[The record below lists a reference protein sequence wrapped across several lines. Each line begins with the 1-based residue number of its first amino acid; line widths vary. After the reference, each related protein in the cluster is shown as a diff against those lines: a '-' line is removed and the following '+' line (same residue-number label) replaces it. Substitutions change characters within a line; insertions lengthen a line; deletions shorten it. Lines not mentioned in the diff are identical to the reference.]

1 MRVGVVKEVKTDEH
15 RVGMRPVGVEL
26 LTQAGHEV
34 LVERGA
40 GVGSALPDELFEQ
53 AGARLVDSAA
63 GVWAEADLI
72 VKVKEPQPDEWP
84 HMREGQTVFTYFHF
98 AADAEL
104 TRACLDRGIVAVA
117 YETLTETGLDGN
129 PYLPLLT
136 PMSEIAGRLATQ
148 EGAKYLEKPF
158 GGSGV
163 LLGGVP
169 GVEPGNVLVIGGG
182 VVGSNAATIAY
193 GMGAHVAVL
202 ERSIPQMRHL
212 GETMP
217 RQLITVYSDPQSI
230 REYLAWA
237 DLVIG
242 AVLIPGG
249 AAPKLIRREHLATM
263 KPGSVIVDVAID
275 QGGCA
280 ETSRVTT
287 HSDPVYTVDG
297 VVHYCVGNMPGAV
310 SRTST
315 WALTN
320 ATLPWVERLAARG
333 WEDLASTDAGFAD
346 AVNMDRGRLLN
357 EPVAEA
363 HGLEA
368 VAL

>member
-1 MRVGVVKEVKTDEH
+1 
-15 RVGMRPVGVEL
+15 
-26 LTQAGHEV
+26 
-34 LVERGA
+34 
-40 GVGSALPDELFEQ
+40 
-53 AGARLVDSAA
+53 
-63 GVWAEADLI
+63 
-72 VKVKEPQPDEWP
+72 
-84 HMREGQTVFTYFHF
+84 
-98 AADAEL
+98 
-104 TRACLDRGIVAVA
+104 
-117 YETLTETGLDGN
+117 
-129 PYLPLLT
+129 
-136 PMSEIAGRLATQ
+136 MSEIAGRLATQ

-249 AAPKLIRREHLATM
+249 AENAHAHPARAPGDHE
-263 KPGSVIVDVAID
+263 
-275 QGGCA
+275 
-280 ETSRVTT
+280 
-287 HSDPVYTVDG
+287 
-297 VVHYCVGNMPGAV
+297 
-310 SRTST
+310 
-315 WALTN
+315 
-320 ATLPWVERLAARG
+320 AR
-333 WEDLASTDAGFAD
+333 A
-346 AVNMDRGRLLN
+346 R
-357 EPVAEA
+357 
-363 HGLEA
+363 
-368 VAL
+368 